1 MVNGITTAFQ
11 RMVLCGIF
19 SALVSACAATIVPE
33 LPKQVTGGMRF
44 TLSAPE
50 AKTVCV
56 VGSFNGWVK
65 GALPMKRAGDRGL
78 WVTEVALRP
87 GEYTFMYVVDDNE
100 WVAPPLAEDFVM
112 DGFGQMNGVVVVR

>member
-1 MVNGITTAFQ
+1 MANGVAAAFQ

-19 SALVSACAATIVPE
+19 SAVMSACAATVVPE

-56 VGSFNGWVK
+56 VGSFNG
-65 GALPMKRAGDRGL
+65 
-78 WVTEVALRP
+78 
-87 GEYTFMYVVDDNE
+87 
-100 WVAPPLAEDFVM
+100 
-112 DGFGQMNGVVVVR
+112 